1 MKTTGNTILLAGGT
15 SGIGLGL
22 AQRFHDAGNKV
33 IVAGR
38 RKELLDEITSTYK
51 GIEGEV
57 LDITDPASI
66 LGLYESV
73 STKHPDLNV
82 VVAMAGI
89 MEPEI
94 ILDPGSLDVAER
106 TLATNLL
113 GPIRLIHA
121 FGPLLTRQDDGAIV
135 TVTSG
140 LAYVPLAITPTYGAT
155 KAGLHSFTESL
166 RHQLRDTSIQVIE
179 LAPPLT
185 RTALMG
191 SDNNERAMPLE
202 DFLTETMSLLGSQ
215 QDARQILVDR
225 VKRQRFAEATG
236 TYDEVFAMQNGG

>member
-89 MEPEI
+89 MEPE
-94 ILDPGSLDVAER
+94 
-106 TLATNLL
+106 
-113 GPIRLIHA
+113 
-121 FGPLLTRQDDGAIV
+121 
-135 TVTSG
+135 
-140 LAYVPLAITPTYGAT
+140 LAITPTYGAT